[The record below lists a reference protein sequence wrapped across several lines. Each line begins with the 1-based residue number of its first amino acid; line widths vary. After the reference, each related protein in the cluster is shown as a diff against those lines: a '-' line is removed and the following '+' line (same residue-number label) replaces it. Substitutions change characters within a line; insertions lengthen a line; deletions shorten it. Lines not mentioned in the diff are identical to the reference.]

1 MDPSGDYE
9 DLSLFPTTF
18 DRLQRK
24 VQVADAIGKK
34 KLASPDGMS
43 LVCGKGKISCQE
55 VGQEKFPL

>member
-1 MDPSGDYE
+1 VDPSGDYE

-24 VQVADAIGKK
+24 VQVADVIGKK

-43 LVCGKGKISCQE
+43 LVCVLLEILCKGKL
-55 VGQEKFPL
+55 VVKKL